1 MIKKTTYL
9 ILVII
14 LASCTGTKRLAE
26 GELLYT
32 GAEIHVESEEIIDE
46 SRIIAAAKQA
56 LRPEPNSSLL
66 GMRPKLWLYQIAGE
80 NPKSKFKKWLKEKGE
95 PPVLLRDVRKE
106 AVSEII
112 DAQLFNIGIFNSRTT
127 SKIVEKKKT
136 AQLIYTADVHAP
148 YKLNEYSIN
157 IRDNN
162 IQKLLAENTQASQI
176 KPGMAY
182 QLDVLKNERIRIDAL
197 LKDRGYFYFNPDY
210 LIFRIDTLAS
220 GGNTFNLQLSLKND
234 VPAEAL
240 KPFYIGQVSVDQHY
254 TLQSSSIKDT
264 TTYNQKSYIS
274 DLNGK
279 PIRPSVLQRALFMN
293 EHELYTRQNHQLTLN
308 RLMSM
313 GNFRFVQVHFTE
325 TDSNRLNADIR
336 LTPLPLNTLRAEMDL
351 VTKSNNYT
359 GPRMN
364 VSLLN
369 RNTFGGSEL
378 LKLNLAGGFEAQLNR
393 LNENLFSY
401 SFNPQIELIFPRLL
415 APFRVPATN
424 RLYTPQTRIV
434 LSYNF
439 MRRMDYFDLRNVQFN
454 YGYKW
459 RKDIKSDHELNP
471 VSISNT
477 ELMNES
483 QAFQDL
489 LAANPILK
497 KSYEEQFVAGMSYA
511 YTYNEQTISKK
522 PTQFYLNITAESA
535 GNVFSAISSIG
546 GVTPS
551 NDNPVTLLGSVY
563 AQFVKIGIDSRMYQR
578 FSDKHL
584 LALRFIGGV
593 AKAYGNSATLPY
605 NKQFFSGGPSS
616 IRAFPINSVG
626 PGNYQ
631 QMNSSGFTQ
640 LGGDI
645 KLELNAEYR
654 FDIYSF
660 LKGALFIDAGNVW
673 LQPSNPSP
681 TGSPFNIST
690 CIDELA
696 VGAGIGLRFDV
707 SFFVLRFDLATPLRK
722 PWLSPGNRWVV
733 QEFNPFASDWRKENL
748 MLNVAIGYPF

>member
-1 MIKKTTYL
+1 MIKKTAYL

-32 GAEIHVESEEIIDE
+32 GAEIRVESTETVDE
-46 SRIIAAAKQA
+46 NRIKSTASRA

-80 NPKSKFKKWLKEKGE
+80 NPKSKFKKWLREKGE

-112 DAQLFNIGIFNSRTT
+112 DAQLFNIGIFNSHTT
-127 SKIVEKKKT
+127 SEVAEKKKT
-136 AQLIYTADVHAP
+136 AKLIYTTDVHVP
-148 YKLNEYSIN
+148 YKLNAYSIN
-157 IRDNN
+157 ISDNN
-162 IQKLLAENTQASQI
+162 IQQLITESTQSSLI

-182 QLDVLKNERIRIDAL
+182 QLDLLKSERNRIDAL
-197 LKDRGYFYFNPDY
+197 LKNKGYFYFSPDY
-210 LIFRIDTLAS
+210 LIFKIDTLVT
-220 GGNTFNLQLSLKND
+220 GVNTFNLQLVLKDD

-240 KPFYIGQVSVDQHY
+240 KPFYIRQVSVDQHY
-254 TLQSSSIKDT
+254 TLQSSSNDT
-264 TTYNQKSYIS
+264 TRYERINYIS
-274 DLNGK
+274 NINGK
-279 PIRPSVLQRALFMN
+279 PIRPSVLQRTIFLN
-293 EHELYTRQNHQLTLN
+293 ENELYTRQNHQLTLN

-313 GNFRFVQVHFTE
+313 GSFRFVQVHFTE
-325 TDSNRLNADIR
+325 TDSNRLDADIR

-359 GPRMN
+359 GPRLN

-378 LKLNLAGGFEAQLNR
+378 LKLNLAGSFEAQLNR
-393 LNENLFSY
+393 LSENLFSY
-401 SFNPQIELIFPRLL
+401 TFNPQIELTFPRLL
-415 APFRVPATN
+415 VPFRVPLTN
-424 RLYTPQTRIV
+424 RLYTPQTRMA

-439 MRRMDYFDLRNVQFN
+439 MRRMDYFDLRNVQFS

-483 QAFQDL
+483 QAFLDL
-489 LAANPILK
+489 LATNSILK

-522 PTQFYLNITAESA
+522 PTQFYLNLTAESA
-535 GNVFSAISSIG
+535 GNVFSAISSING
-546 GVTPS
+546 TRPS
-551 NDNPVTLLGSVY
+551 SDNPATLLGSVY
-563 AQFVKIGIDSRMYQR
+563 SQFVKFGVDGRMYQHLG
-578 FSDKHL
+578 DKNL
-584 LALRFIGGV
+584 LAMRLIGGF

-616 IRAFPINSVG
+616 IRAFAINSIG

-631 QMNSSGFTQ
+631 QINTAGFTQ

-673 LQPSNPSP
+673 LQPSNPS
-681 TGSPFNIST
+681 TMGSPFNINT
-690 CIDELA
+690 FVNEMA
-696 VGAGIGLRFDV
+696 VGAGFGLRFDV

-733 QEFNPFASDWRKENL
+733 QEFNPFASAWRKENL

>member
-1 MIKKTTYL
+1 MIKKTAYL

-32 GAEIHVESEEIIDE
+32 GAEIRVESTETVDE
-46 SRIIAAAKQA
+46 NRIKSTASRA

-112 DAQLFNIGIFNSRTT
+112 DAQLFNIGIFNSHTT
-127 SKIVEKKKT
+127 SEVAEKKKT
-136 AQLIYTADVHAP
+136 AKLIYTTDVHVP
-148 YKLNEYSIN
+148 YKLNAYSIN
-157 IRDNN
+157 ISDNN
-162 IQKLLAENTQASQI
+162 IQQLITESTQSSLI

-182 QLDVLKNERIRIDAL
+182 QLDILKSERNRIDAL
-197 LKDRGYFYFNPDY
+197 LKNKGYFYFSPDY
-210 LIFRIDTLAS
+210 LMFRIDTLKS
-220 GGNTFNLQLSLKND
+220 ETNTFNLQLVLKDD

-240 KPFYIGQVSVDQHY
+240 KPFYIRQVSVDQHY
-254 TLQSSSIKDT
+254 TLQSSSNDT
-264 TTYNQKSYIS
+264 TRYERINYIS
-274 DLNGK
+274 DINGK
-279 PIRPSVLQRALFMN
+279 PIRPSVLQRALFLN
-293 EHELYTRQNHQLTLN
+293 ENELYTRQNHQLTLN

-313 GNFRFVQVHFTE
+313 GSFRFVQVHFTE
-325 TDSNRLNADIR
+325 TDSNRLDADIR

-378 LKLNLAGGFEAQLNR
+378 LKLNLAGSFEAQLNR
-393 LNENLFSY
+393 LSEHLFSY
-401 SFNPQIELIFPRLL
+401 TFNPQIELTFPRLL
-415 APFRVPATN
+415 VPFRVPLTN
-424 RLYTPQTRIV
+424 RLYTPQTRMA

-439 MRRMDYFDLRNVQFN
+439 MRRMDYFDLRNVQFS

-483 QAFQDL
+483 QAFLDL
-489 LAANPILK
+489 LATNPILK

-522 PTQFYLNITAESA
+522 PTQFYLNLTAESA
-535 GNVFSAISSIG
+535 GNVFSAISSING
-546 GVTPS
+546 TRPS
-551 NDNPVTLLGSVY
+551 SDNPATLLGSVY
-563 AQFVKIGIDSRMYQR
+563 SQFVKFGVDGRMYQHLG
-578 FSDKHL
+578 DKNL
-584 LALRFIGGV
+584 LAMRLIGGF

-616 IRAFPINSVG
+616 IRAFAINSIG

-631 QMNSSGFTQ
+631 QINTAGFTQ

-673 LQPSNPSP
+673 LQSSNPS
-681 TGSPFNIST
+681 TIGSPFSINT
-690 CIDELA
+690 FVNEMA
-696 VGAGIGLRFDV
+696 VGAGFGLRFDV

-733 QEFNPFASDWRKENL
+733 GEFNPFQSDWRKKNL

>member
-1 MIKKTTYL
+1 MIKKTAYL

-32 GAEIHVESEEIIDE
+32 GAEIRVESTETVDE
-46 SRIIAAAKQA
+46 NRIKSTASRA

-95 PPVLLRDVRKE
+95 PPVLLRDIRKE

-112 DAQLFNIGIFNSRTT
+112 DAQLFNIGIFNSHTT
-127 SKIVEKKKT
+127 SEVSEKKKT
-136 AQLIYTADVHAP
+136 AKVIYTADVHAP
-148 YKLNEYSIN
+148 FKLNQYNIN
-157 IRDNN
+157 IANEKVQQL
-162 IQKLLAENTQASQI
+162 ITEHAQVSLI

-182 QLDVLKNERIRIDAL
+182 QLDMLKGERNRIDAL
-197 LKDRGYFYFNPDY
+197 LKNKGYFYFNPDY
-210 LIFRIDTLAS
+210 LMFRVDTLKS
-220 GGNTFNLQLSLKND
+220 DLNTFNLQLVLKDD
-234 VPAEAL
+234 VPTEAL
-240 KPFYIGQVSVDQHY
+240 KPFYIGQISVDQHY
-254 TLQSSSIKDT
+254 TLQSSSNDT
-264 TTYNQKSYIS
+264 TRYERINYIS
-274 DLNGK
+274 DINGK
-279 PIRPSVLQRALFMN
+279 PIRPSVLQRALFLN
-293 EHELYTRQNHQLTLN
+293 ENELYTRQNHQLTLN

-313 GNFRFVQVHFTE
+313 GSFRFVQVHFTE
-325 TDSNRLNADIR
+325 TDSNRLDADIR

-378 LKLNLAGGFEAQLNR
+378 LKLNLAGSFEAQLNR
-393 LNENLFSY
+393 LSENLFSY
-401 SFNPQIELIFPRLL
+401 TFNPQIELTFPRLL
-415 APFRVPATN
+415 VPFRVPLTN
-424 RLYTPQTRIV
+424 RLYTPQTRMA

-439 MRRMDYFDLRNVQFN
+439 MRRMDYFDLRNVQFS

-483 QAFQDL
+483 QAFLDL
-489 LAANPILK
+489 LATNSILK

-522 PTQFYLNITAESA
+522 PTQFYLNLTAESA
-535 GNVFSAISSIG
+535 GNVFSAISSING
-546 GVTPS
+546 TRPS
-551 NDNPVTLLGSVY
+551 SDNPATLLGSVY
-563 AQFVKIGIDSRMYQR
+563 SQFVKFGVDGRMYQH
-578 FSDKHL
+578 FGDKHL
-584 LALRFIGGV
+584 LAMRLIGGF
-593 AKAYGNSATLPY
+593 ARAYGNSATLPY

-616 IRAFPINSVG
+616 IRAFAINSIG
-626 PGNYQ
+626 PGDYQ
-631 QMNSSGFTQ
+631 QINTAGFTQ

-673 LQPSNPSP
+673 LQPSNPS
-681 TGSPFNIST
+681 TIGSPFRNNT
-690 CIDELA
+690 FVNEMA
-696 VGAGIGLRFDV
+696 VGAGLGLRFDV

-722 PWLSPGNRWVV
+722 PWLSPGNRWMV
-733 QEFNPFASDWRKENL
+733 QEFNPFASAWRKENL

>member
-1 MIKKTTYL
+1 MKKINY
-9 ILVII
+9 IFFVCI

-32 GAEIHVESEEIIDE
+32 GAEVHVESKEIIDE
-46 SRIIAAAKQA
+46 SRMIATAKQA

-66 GMRPKLWLYQIAGE
+66 SMRPKLWLYQIAGK

-127 SKIVEKKKT
+127 SEVVEKKKT
-136 AQLIYTADVHAP
+136 AKLIYTADVQTP
-148 YKLNEYSIN
+148 YKLNEYNIN
-157 IRDNN
+157 IHDNH
-162 IQKLLAENTQASQI
+162 IQQLIAENKQSSQI
-176 KPGMAY
+176 KPGMVY
-182 QLDVLKNERIRIDAL
+182 QLDVLRNERTRIDAL
-197 LKDRGYFYFNPDY
+197 LKDKGYFYFSPDY
-210 LIFRIDTLAS
+210 LIFRIDTLKS
-220 GGNTFNLQLSLKND
+220 GFNAFNLQLGLKDD
-234 VPAEAL
+234 VPAQAL

-254 TLQSSSIKDT
+254 TLQSSSTKDT
-264 TTYNQKSYIS
+264 TTHEQKNYIS

-279 PIRPSVLQRALFMN
+279 PIRPSVLQRALFLN
-293 EHELYTRQNHQLTLN
+293 ENELYTRQNHQLTLN

-325 TDSNRLNADIR
+325 SDSNRLNADIR

-378 LKLNLAGGFEAQLNR
+378 LKLNLAGAFEAQLNR
-393 LNENLFSY
+393 LNENFFSY

-415 APFRVPATN
+415 VPFRVPLTN
-424 RLYTPQTRIV
+424 RLYTPQTRMA

-439 MRRMDYFDLRNVQFN
+439 MRRMDYFDLRNVQFS

-497 KSYEEQFVAGMSYA
+497 KSYEEQFVAGMSYV
-511 YTYNEQTISKK
+511 YTYDEQTISKK

-535 GNVFSAISSIG
+535 GNVFSAIRSIS

-551 NDNPVTLLGSVY
+551 SDNPATLFGSVY
-563 AQFVKIGIDSRMYQR
+563 AQFVKFGVDGRMYQR

-593 AKAYGNSATLPY
+593 AKAYGNSTTLPY

-631 QMNSSGFTQ
+631 QINTSGFTQ

-645 KLELNAEYR
+645 KLELNVEYR

-681 TGSPFNIST
+681 TYSPFNIST

-696 VGAGIGLRFDV
+696 VGTGFGLRFDV

-722 PWLSPGNRWVV
+722 PWFTQGNRWVV
-733 QEFNPFASDWRKENL
+733 GKINPFTSEWRKENL
-748 MLNVAIGYPF
+748 MLNIAIGYPF

>member
-32 GAEIHVESEEIIDE
+32 GAEIRVESTETVDE
-46 SRIIAAAKQA
+46 NRIKSTASRA

-112 DAQLFNIGIFNSRTT
+112 DAQLFNIGTFNSHTT
-127 SKIVEKKKT
+127 SEVAEKKKT
-136 AQLIYTADVHAP
+136 AKVIYTADVHAP
-148 YKLNEYSIN
+148 FKLNQYNIN
-157 IRDNN
+157 IANEKVQQL
-162 IQKLLAENTQASQI
+162 ITEHAQVSLI

-182 QLDVLKNERIRIDAL
+182 QLDMLKGERNRIDAL
-197 LKDRGYFYFNPDY
+197 LKNKGYFYFNPDY
-210 LIFRIDTLAS
+210 LMFRVDTLKS
-220 GGNTFNLQLSLKND
+220 DLNTFNLQLVLKDD
-234 VPAEAL
+234 VPTEAL
-240 KPFYIGQVSVDQHY
+240 KPFYIGQISVDQHY
-254 TLQSSSIKDT
+254 TLQSSSNDT
-264 TTYNQKSYIS
+264 TRYERINYIS
-274 DLNGK
+274 DINGK
-279 PIRPSVLQRALFMN
+279 PIRPSVLQRALFLN
-293 EHELYTRQNHQLTLN
+293 ENELYTRQNHQLTLN

-325 TDSNRLNADIR
+325 TDSNRLNTEIR

-378 LKLNLAGGFEAQLNR
+378 LKLNLAGSFEAQLNR
-393 LNENLFSY
+393 LSENLFSY
-401 SFNPQIELIFPRLL
+401 TFNPQIELTFPRLL
-415 APFRVPATN
+415 VPFRVPLTN
-424 RLYTPQTRIV
+424 RLYTPQTRMA

-439 MRRMDYFDLRNVQFN
+439 MRRMDYFDLRNVQFS

-483 QAFQDL
+483 QAFLNL
-489 LAANPILK
+489 LATNPILK

-522 PTQFYLNITAESA
+522 PTQFYLNLTAESA
-535 GNVFSAISSIG
+535 GNVFSAISSING
-546 GVTPS
+546 TRPS
-551 NDNPVTLLGSVY
+551 SDNPATLLGSVY
-563 AQFVKIGIDSRMYQR
+563 SQFVKFGVDGRIYQHLG
-578 FSDKHL
+578 DKNL
-584 LALRFIGGV
+584 LAMRLIGGF

-616 IRAFPINSVG
+616 IRAFAINSIG

-631 QMNSSGFTQ
+631 QINTAGFTQ

-673 LQPSNPSP
+673 LQSSNPS
-681 TGSPFNIST
+681 TIGSPFSINT
-690 CIDELA
+690 FVNEMA
-696 VGAGIGLRFDV
+696 VGAGFGLRFDV

-733 QEFNPFASDWRKENL
+733 QEFNPFASVWRKENL